1 MAEIPIQRKEG
12 RNIWP
17 MLIGLLVLLAVLWYV
32 FSRRNNNTDTA
43 AARADSTA
51 VATNNGS
58 RVTTDSAGGAMANNM
73 GGAGMTGAAAGATGA
88 AAGSASGTSAT
99 SGASGASSTMSDADI
114 AGVIHE
120 ANAGEIAAGKI
131 AQTKAKNADVK
142 AFARDMVR
150 DHQALD
156 KKSAPLAPGNTATGN
171 TSSSPSSGNAGGIR
185 DSIVNANKTMVSQLS
200 STASGAEFDRAYI
213 DDQVQAHQNTL
224 AFLQRAQ
231 NQAQSSELKQIVTQA
246 IPDVEKHLARA
257 RAIQSK
263 VGQ

>member
-17 MLIGLLVLLAVLWYV
+17 MLIGLLVLLAVLWFV
-32 FSRRNNNTDTA
+32 FSRRHDADTA

-51 VATNNGS
+51 VATNGA
-58 RVTTDSAGGAMANNM
+58 VTTDSAGGAMANTAAT
-73 GGAGMTGAAAGATGA
+73 GAAGTTGAASGSGMTGATG
-88 AAGSASGTSAT
+88 SSAT
-99 SGASGASSTMSDADI
+99 LSDADI

-120 ANAGEIAAGKI
+120 VNTGEIAAAKL
-131 AQTKAKNADVK
+131 AETKASSSDVK

-150 DHQALD
+150 DHSSLD
-156 KKSAPLAPGNTATGN
+156 KQDTKIATGT
-171 TSSSPSSGNAGGIR
+171 TSTASSAGAR
-185 DSIVNANKTMVSQLS
+185 DSVVNANKTTSSQLES
-200 STASGAEFDRAYI
+200 AGTGAAFDRAYM
-213 DDQVQAHQNTL
+213 DAQVAGHQNAL

-231 NQAQSSELKQIVTQA
+231 SQAQGSELKEIVTKA

-257 RAIQSK
+257 RTIQSK